1 MRKCIRAAEAL
12 RITGMKQIAWIVL
25 AASAAFAQ
33 APSAN
38 IERMPPI
45 DEIMARV
52 AANQAKSV
60 DARKQF
66 VYKQEQLIALRR
78 SNGKTDCQFQ
88 REYAVA
94 PNPTGVTRKL
104 VKSGSVV
111 GHCDD
116 DSDNNVKANIDSDR
130 SESAGLPM
138 GWEKDGVP
146 RDLFPLT
153 AKEQRH
159 YDYRLAGVET
169 YKGRKA
175 YRIAFQPKSPREEVD
190 AGDWKGQALI
200 DAEEFEPISVTTTLA
215 QKVPLGVR
223 VFLGTDV
230 RGLGFS
236 VSYERVADGV
246 WFPTGFGGEFK
257 FNLLFFYRRSVS
269 INVKNSDFK
278 RTDVNSNVAFD
289 KVQ

>member
-1 MRKCIRAAEAL
+1 
-12 RITGMKQIAWIVL
+12 MKRIAWMIL
-25 AASAAFAQ
+25 AASAALAQ
-33 APSAN
+33 TPQAGAEKTSLASLEKIPP
-38 IERMPPI
+38 PPI

-52 AANQAKSV
+52 AANQARSV
-60 DARKQF
+60 EARKQF
-66 VYKQEQLIALRR
+66 VYKQEQLIALRYA
-78 SNGKTDCQFQ
+78 NGKQACQFQ
-88 REYAVA
+88 REYTVV
-94 PNPTGVTRKL
+94 PNATGVTRKL
-104 VKSGSVV
+104 VKAESVV

-116 DSDNNVKANIDSDR
+116 DSDKNVKANIDSGTAEAIG
-130 SESAGLPM
+130 SPVT
-138 GWEKDGVP
+138 WETDGVP

-169 YKGRKA
+169 YKGRRA
-175 YRIAFQPKSPREEVD
+175 YRIAFQPKSPREAVD
-190 AGDWKGQALI
+190 AGDWKGGALI

-223 VFLGTDV
+223 VLLGTDV

-257 FNLLFFYRRSVS
+257 FNVLFFYRRSVS

>member
-1 MRKCIRAAEAL
+1 MRKCIRTTEEL
-12 RITGMKQIAWIVL
+12 RIKGMKQIAWIVL
-25 AASAAFAQ
+25 TASAVVAQ
-33 APSAN
+33 TPSAA
-38 IERMPPI
+38 IEKAPPI
-45 DEIMARV
+45 DEIMTRL

-60 DARKQF
+60 EARKQF
-66 VYKQEQLIALRR
+66 VYKQEQLIALRY
-78 SNGKTDCQFQ
+78 SSGKTACQFQ

-104 VKSGSVV
+104 VKSESVA

-116 DSDNNVKANIDSDR
+116 DSDKNVKANIDNSGA
-130 SESAGLPM
+130 ESAGFPM

-153 AKEQRH
+153 EKEQRH

-190 AGDWKGQALI
+190 AGVWKGEALI
-200 DAEEFEPISVTTTLA
+200 DAEELEPISVTTRLA
-215 QKVPLGVR
+215 EKVPLGVR

-257 FNLLFFYRRSVS
+257 FNVLFFYRRSVS

-278 RTDVNSNVAFD
+278 RTDVNSNIAFD

>member
-1 MRKCIRAAEAL
+1 MRKCIRAVGQL
-12 RITGMKQIAWIVL
+12 RIKGMKQIAWIVL
-25 AASAAFAQ
+25 AASTAFAQ
-33 APSAN
+33 APLADV
-38 IERMPPI
+38 EKTPPI
-45 DEIMARV
+45 DEIMTRV

-60 DARKQF
+60 EARKQF

-88 REYAVA
+88 REYSVA
-94 PNPTGVTRKL
+94 PKPTGVTRKL
-104 VKSGSVV
+104 VKSESVA

-116 DSDNNVKANIDSDR
+116 DSDKNVKANIDNSGD
-130 SESAGLPM
+130 ESAGFPM

-153 AKEQRH
+153 EKEQRH
-159 YDYRLAGVET
+159 YDYRIAGVET

-175 YRIAFQPKSPREEVD
+175 YRIAFQPKSPREDVD
-190 AGDWKGQALI
+190 GGVWKGEALI

-257 FNLLFFYRRSVS
+257 FNVLFFYRRSVS

>member
-1 MRKCIRAAEAL
+1 
-12 RITGMKQIAWIVL
+12 MKQIAWIVL
-25 AASAAFAQ
+25 AASAALAQ
-33 APSAN
+33 TA
-38 IERMPPI
+38 PPI

-52 AANQAKSV
+52 AVNQAKSV
-60 DARKQF
+60 EARKQF
-66 VYKQEQLIALRR
+66 VYKQEQLIALRY
-78 SNGKTDCQFQ
+78 SSGKTACQFK
-88 REYAVA
+88 REYTVA
-94 PNPTGVTRKL
+94 PNSSGVTRKL
-104 VKSGSVV
+104 VKSESVA

-116 DSDNNVKANIDSDR
+116 DSGKNVTANIDGDTA
-130 SESAGLPM
+130 EAM
-138 GWEKDGVP
+138 GSPANWEKDGVP

-159 YDYRLAGVET
+159 YEYRLAGVET
-169 YKGRKA
+169 YKGRQA
-175 YRIAFQPKSPREEVD
+175 YRIAFQPKSPHEPVD

-215 QKVPLGVR
+215 EKVPLGVR

-236 VSYERVADGV
+236 VNYERVADGV
-246 WFPTGFGGEFK
+246 WFPSGFGGEFK
-257 FNLLFFYRRSVS
+257 FNVLFFYRRSVS